1 MHERFRGR
9 RFGAGPAAVIGAT
22 FLWYAEDP
30 HPKPRRLEARACALH
45 PCLSNFRECVVR
57 PGKAIS
63 AAERNRWSK
72 DGRLM
77 LSGASTFRKG
87 ERQITLSTYAPEAI
101 EVLMIGLI

>member
-1 MHERFRGR
+1 M
-9 RFGAGPAAVIGAT
+9 IGAT

-30 HPKPRRLEARACALH
+30 HPKPRRLE
-45 PCLSNFRECVVR
+45 
-57 PGKAIS
+57 KAIS

-101 EVLMIGLI
+101 EVLMIRLI